1 MNLRS
6 QVSAVPLIFNS
17 INPLL
22 DPLVQLA
29 MQSGASKA
37 AIISTDDISTEER
50 LANLCK
56 EPQCKN
62 YGLSLS
68 CPPHVSGPAGLRK
81 FLNNKT
87 HAIVIRID
95 LLSSI
100 LFSEQR
106 REVMQLLHEIVAGV
120 EQSAVSMGY
129 KNSQAFAGSSCKEI
143 FCYEHAACQII
154 SNNGK
159 CRYPQ
164 SARPSMSGYG
174 INVSKLMAAAGW
186 SVEMNIQKDK
196 TDEESMSWVA
206 GLVIIG

>member
-1 MNLRS
+1 MNS
-6 QVSAVPLIFNS
+6 
-17 INPLL
+17 LL
-22 DPLVQLA
+22 YQLDQLVQLA
-29 MQSGASKA
+29 IQSGASKA

-68 CPPHVSGPAGLRK
+68 CPPHVSGPAGFRK

-120 EQSAVSMGY
+120 EQVAVSMGF

-143 FCYEHAACQII
+143 FCYEHAECRVIL
-154 SNNGK
+154 NNGE
-159 CRYPQ
+159 CRHPQ

-174 INVSKLMAAAGW
+174 INVSKLMKAAGW
-186 SVEMNIQKDK
+186 SMNIQKNK

-206 GLVIIG
+206 GLIIIG

>member
-1 MNLRS
+1 M
-6 QVSAVPLIFNS
+6 SAVHLIFNS
-17 INPLL
+17 MNSLL
-22 DPLVQLA
+22 YQLDQLVQLA
-29 MQSGASKA
+29 IQSGASKA

-68 CPPHVSGPAGLRK
+68 CPPHVSGPAGFRK

-120 EQSAVSMGY
+120 EQVAVSMGF

-143 FCYEHAACQII
+143 FCYEHAECRVIL
-154 SNNGK
+154 NNGE
-159 CRYPQ
+159 CRHPQ

-174 INVSKLMAAAGW
+174 INVSKLMKAAGW
-186 SVEMNIQKDK
+186 SMNIQKNK

-206 GLVIIG
+206 GLIIIG